1 MLYNQIKEEWNLK
14 KILSVMLSLFMGISM
29 IVPAMAETYAPGT
42 YTAAAN
48 GNNGPVTVETDF
60 DENTITAVR
69 VTKHAETAGIC
80 ETPIERIPAAI
91 VEEQSL
97 AVDTV
102 AGATNTSRAILLA
115 VADCVAQAGGDPEAM
130 TSAAP
135 AETPATE
142 HEDMDTDVVVVGG
155 GIAGLTAA
163 LTAAQAGADVIL
175 VEKQAV
181 VGGSGLLTAA
191 GFYGAETS
199 VVPAEVE
206 TVDEMYN
213 HILEMIAEGGSL
225 ENVDTDR
232 IRHLCESS
240 PDIVKWLEG
249 MGYEFTTTDFGIKDA
264 KPHYHILADG
274 SNGPGQVK
282 ILSENVEKAG
292 VHVMT
297 ETKCIALK
305 QKNGKMTGITVEQ
318 GSAVFDIRAQSV
330 VLACGGFANNQEMMM
345 RLAPQSLFSYTCA
358 NVGSTGEVLQMA
370 ADLGAA
376 WYNDQ
381 FMLTC
386 GFTSD
391 PNSALGMVCYPPY
404 ASMPVVDQTG
414 NRFMNEFL
422 LWTLNSEMVRNVE
435 NAPFYGIFDSSFL
448 KGTDAEFKYDSMEQA
463 IDAGSPYVVK
473 ADTLEELAVKM
484 GIQDIP
490 AFLNTIA
497 AYNSVKG
504 TDEPEPAFGVPNEQ
518 LSFVEDGPF
527 YGVLMVSLNA
537 GTMGGIQTKMS
548 GEVLDCN
555 GKEMAGLYA
564 CGEASN
570 GAIYDRG
577 YISGTSVLNC
587 YVAGRD
593 AGLSAAAYVK

>member
-1 MLYNQIKEEWNLK
+1 MK
-14 KILSVMLSLFMGISM
+14 KILSILLCLVMALGLA
-29 IVPAMAETYAPGT
+29 VPAMAEGYTAGT
-42 YTAAAN
+42 YTASAD
-48 GNNGPVTVETDF
+48 GNNGPVTVEVDF
-60 DENTITAVR
+60 DENAITAVR
-69 VTKHAETAGIC
+69 VTEHAETAGIC

-91 VEEQSL
+91 VENQSL
-97 AVDTV
+97 AVDTI
-102 AGATNTSRAILLA
+102 AGATNTSNAILAA
-115 VADCVAQAGGDPEAM
+115 VADCVKQAGGDPEALKGAVE
-130 TSAAP
+130 SAP
-135 AETPATE
+135 AVEL
-142 HEDMDTDVVVVGG
+142 EDMTTDVVVVGA

-206 TVDEMYN
+206 TIDEMYN
-213 HILEMIAEGGSL
+213 HILDMIAEGGSL
-225 ENVDTDR
+225 DNVDTDR
-232 IRHLCESS
+232 IRHLCEST
-240 PDIVKWLEG
+240 PELVEWLEG

-264 KPHYHILADG
+264 KQHYHILADG

-292 VHVMT
+292 VNVMT

-305 QKNGKMTGITVEQ
+305 QEDGAMTGITVSQ
-318 GSAVFDIRAQSV
+318 GNGTFDINAKSV
-330 VLACGGFANNQEMMM
+330 ILACGGYANNPEMMM
-345 RLAPQSLFSYTCA
+345 RLAPQSLFSYSCA
-358 NVGSTGEVLQMA
+358 NAGATGEVLQMA

-404 ASMPVVDQTG
+404 ASMPLVDQTG
-414 NRFMNEFL
+414 NRFMNEFS

-448 KGTDAEFKYDSMEQA
+448 KGTEAEFKYDSIEQA
-463 IDAGSPYVVK
+463 IAEGSPYVVK
-473 ADTLEELAVKM
+473 ADTLEDLAAKI
-484 GIQDIP
+484 GIKDVD
-490 AFLNTIA
+490 AFLKTIET
-497 AYNSVKG
+497 YNSVKG
-504 TDEPEPAFGVPNEQ
+504 TDDPEPAFGVPNDQ
-518 LSFVEDGPF
+518 LSFVEEGPF

-537 GTMGGIQTKMS
+537 GTMGGIQTQMT
-548 GEVLDCN
+548 GEVLDVY
-555 GKEMAGLYA
+555 GEVMPGLYA

-593 AGLSAAAYVK
+593 AGNSAAAFAQE

>member
-1 MLYNQIKEEWNLK
+1 MR
-14 KILSVMLSLFMGISM
+14 KILSLALCALLLTCLCLS
-29 IVPAMAETYAPGT
+29 AAAEGYTAGT
-42 YTAAAN
+42 YTATAN
-48 GNNGPVTVETDF
+48 GNNGPVSVEVDF
-60 DENTITAVR
+60 SADAITAVR
-69 VTKHAETAGIC
+69 VTEHAETPSIC

-91 VEEQSL
+91 VENQSL

-102 AGATNTSRAILLA
+102 SGATNTSNAILAA
-115 VADCVAQAGGDPEAM
+115 VEDCVLQAGGDAEALKGAQQ
-130 TSAAP
+130 AAP
-135 AETPATE
+135 AEA
-142 HEDMDTDVVVVGG
+142 HEDMTADVVVVGG
-155 GIAGLTAA
+155 GIAGLTAS

-199 VVPAEVE
+199 TVPAEVE
-206 TVDEMYN
+206 TIDEMYT
-213 HILEMIAEGGSL
+213 HILDMIAEGGSL
-225 ENVDTDR
+225 ENVDVER
-232 IRHLCESS
+232 IRHLCESTPELVS
-240 PDIVKWLEG
+240 WLEG
-249 MGYEFTTTDFGIKDA
+249 MGYVFTSTSFGIKDA
-264 KPHYHILADG
+264 KEHYHILADG

-282 ILSENVEKAG
+282 ILSENVENAG
-292 VHVMT
+292 VNVMT

-305 QKNGKMTGITVEQ
+305 QENGVMTGITVSQ
-318 GSAVFDIRAQSV
+318 GNTTFDINAKSV
-330 VLACGGFANNQEMMM
+330 ILACGGYANNPEMVM

-358 NVGSTGEVLQMA
+358 NAGATGEVLQMA

-448 KGTDAEFKYDSMEQA
+448 KGTAAEFKYDSIEQA
-463 IDAGSPYVVK
+463 LAEGSPYVVK
-473 ADTLEELAVKM
+473 ADTLEELALKM
-484 GIQDIP
+484 GISDTD
-490 AFLNTIA
+490 AFLKTIET
-497 AYNSVKG
+497 YNSVKG
-504 TDEPEPAFGVPNEQ
+504 TSDPEPAFGVPNEQ
-518 LSFVEDGPF
+518 LSFVEEGPF
-527 YGVLMVSLNA
+527 YGILMVSLNA
-537 GTMGGIQTKMS
+537 GTMGGIKTQTT
-548 GEVLDCN
+548 GEVVDIH
-555 GKEMAGLYA
+555 GDIIPGLYA

-570 GAIYDRG
+570 GALYDRG

-593 AGLSAAAYVK
+593 AGNSAAAHAAE